1 MINKKGQNYCCENC
15 NFYTDNKTKYNRH
28 LKTKK
33 HLLKEDKEKNQI
45 ICVCG
50 KSYKSQRG
58 LNYHKNKCQLI
69 KDLKFEDDVTK
80 DEIIKMQNDKL
91 KMMDKELEMMDKEYN
106 KLQGSYINSLENTL
120 KNREQQGT
128 KLLELA
134 KKPNIINNQMTI
146 NVYLNEKCKGAMSL
160 TDFVDKIK
168 ISLQDLSFTNKNGL
182 IEGVS
187 NIFVKELEDMEPT
200 ERPIHCSNKKDMQF
214 YIKDSDKW
222 EQDKQ
227 HIKLDKSIEN
237 VMNKQLKQIK
247 IWEKEHP
254 NFMDDD
260 KLVKKWHKMISNTIV
275 DDKKKDFSDIKKK
288 IVSSVEIK
296 NDLIID

>member
-1 MINKKGQNYCCENC
+1 MINKKGRKYICKCCDFN
-15 NFYTDNKTKYNRH
+15 THDKTKYNRH

-33 HLLKEDKEKNQI
+33 HLINKNQN

-50 KSYKSQRG
+50 KLYVTRSG
-58 LNYHKNKCQLI
+58 LFKHKKKCQVI
-69 KDLKFEDDVTK
+69 KDLKLEDIKK

-91 KMMDKELEMMDKEYN
+91 KMMEKEYN
-106 KLQGSYINSLENTL
+106 KLQDSYINNLENHNDTL
-120 KNREQQGT
+120 EKQQG

-134 KKPNIINNQMTI
+134 NKPNIINNQMTI
-146 NVYLNEKCKGAMSL
+146 NVYLNEKCKGAMNL

-168 ISLQDLSFTNKNGL
+168 ISLKDLSFTNKNGL

-227 HIKLDKSIEN
+227 HVKLDKSIEN

-254 NFMDDD
+254 NFMKDE
-260 KLVKKWHKMISNTIV
+260 KLVMEWNKMISNTIA

>member
-1 MINKKGQNYCCENC
+1 
-15 NFYTDNKTKYNRH
+15 
-28 LKTKK
+28 
-33 HLLKEDKEKNQI
+33 
-45 ICVCG
+45 
-50 KSYKSQRG
+50 
-58 LNYHKNKCQLI
+58 
-69 KDLKFEDDVTK
+69 
-80 DEIIKMQNDKL
+80 
-91 KMMDKELEMMDKEYN
+91 
-106 KLQGSYINSLENTL
+106 
-120 KNREQQGT
+120 
-128 KLLELA
+128 
-134 KKPNIINNQMTI
+134 MTI
-146 NVYLNEKCKGAMSL
+146 NVYLNEKCKGAMNL

-187 NIFVKELEDMEPT
+187 NIFAKELEDMEPT
-200 ERPIHCSNKKDMQF
+200 ERPIHCSNKNNMHF

-260 KLVKKWHKMISNTIV
+260 KLVKKWHKIISNTIV

>member
-1 MINKKGQNYCCENC
+1 MINKKGLKYCCKLC

-33 HLLKEDKEKNQI
+33 HLLKVDKKQN
-45 ICVCG
+45 ICICG
-50 KSYKSQRG
+50 KSYVTYSG
-58 LNYHKNKCQLI
+58 LFRHKKKCQVI
-69 KDLKFEDDVTK
+69 KDLKLEEDMTK
-80 DEIIKMQNDKL
+80 DEIIKMQNEKL
-91 KMMDKELEMMDKEYN
+91 KMMDKEYN

-146 NVYLNEKCKGAMSL
+146 NVYLNEKCKGAMNL

-168 ISLQDLSFTNKNGL
+168 ISLKDLSYTNKNGL

-227 HIKLDKSIEN
+227 HVKLDKSIEN

-254 NFMDDD
+254 NFMKDD
-260 KLVKKWHKMISNTIV
+260 KLVMEWNKMISNTIV
-275 DDKKKDFSDIKKK
+275 DDKKKDLSDIKKK

-296 NDLIID
+296 NDLIKT